1 MGSSVLS
8 SFPGEQ
14 HTNPGPPALHKHGRH
29 HHHGLMTADGHC
41 ISASMRGL
49 LVIIALSLHE
59 VLEGLAVGLQKS
71 QSGVLQLFAAIA
83 SHKFVISF
91 CVGLEL
97 STNGVGLLVH
107 VVYILVFSLVTPLG
121 MHERLLRLTT
131 WPY

>member
-1 MGSSVLS
+1 
-8 SFPGEQ
+8 
-14 HTNPGPPALHKHGRH
+14 
-29 HHHGLMTADGHC
+29 
-41 ISASMRGL
+41 MRGL